1 MYIYIYVIVKYII
14 KNKWDIKRVFGKF
27 SWNVMG
33 VFSGLFYIVLIMILK
48 L

>member
-1 MYIYIYVIVKYII
+1 M
-14 KNKWDIKRVFGKF
+14 KNKLDIKKVFGKF

-33 VFSGLFYIVLIMILK
+33 VFGGLFYIVLIMILK